1 MFGLKASQE
10 YRPKGLSCA
19 QPKGFAYYCADK
31 LQLFSCTFLH
41 YVQSQVYRSFQSLSF
56 ARKLAPT
63 IVHFVHI
70 SFIYTHSIPQQA
82 LRYCSFAALLSVAV
96 RSYQLTSNNDVF
108 IPFNR
113 SLCYLFVHVVHSYK
127 AHLDYMSFG
136 HRGFG
141 LKASLRRKVHFIAA
155 GCSYLTTRH

>member
-1 MFGLKASQE
+1 MSWI
-10 YRPKGLSCA
+10 LSAISKKHIVHSLCA
-19 QPKGFAYYCADK
+19 PSLRSVAYK
-31 LQLFSCTFLH
+31 
-41 YVQSQVYRSFQSLSF
+41 VYRSFQSLSF

-141 LKASLRRKVHFIAA
+141 LKASLAIIATKLNVNVWWS
-155 GCSYLTTRH
+155 GSYKMPNNVL